1 MPGTVLWMF
10 KLEKFKMGTL
20 MALTITL
27 LLDKSVPVISDLS
40 SMDSELHTEIKGGFF
55 FQILK

>member
-1 MPGTVLWMF
+1 
-10 KLEKFKMGTL
+10 

-27 LLDKSVPVISDLS
+27 LLDKSVSVISDLS